1 MTDKATDSPGYETED
16 VSASPVVWA
25 SVVLASVIVL
35 SVAAMTLMF
44 GVLYQQRE
52 ADINAVGPMADLQEK
67 PRGPIL
73 QVDPPRE
80 LTELRLADAEKSDS
94 YGWVSRE
101 NGIVRIPVSRAM
113 ELVVARGIK

>member
-1 MTDKATDSPGYETED
+1 MTKKTTDSLGYETED

-25 SVVLASVIVL
+25 SVILAAVIVL
-35 SVAAMTLMF
+35 SVSAMTLMF

-52 ADINAVGPMADLQEK
+52 AEINTVGPMADLQEK

-80 LTELRLADAEKSDS
+80 LIELRQENSETADS

-101 NGIVRIPVSRAM
+101 NATVRIPVSRAM
-113 ELVVARGIK
+113 ELVVARGIR

>member
-1 MTDKATDSPGYETED
+1 MTDKTKDSPGYEKED

-25 SVVLASVIVL
+25 GVILASVIVL

-44 GVLYQQRE
+44 GVLYQYRE
-52 ADINAVGPMADLQEK
+52 ADINTIGPMADLQEK

-80 LTELRLADAEKSDS
+80 LTKLRQEDAAKADS

-101 NGIVRIPVSRAM
+101 NGTVRIPVSRAM
-113 ELVVARGIK
+113 ELVVARGIR